1 MNHQIKVK
9 SQYKVKIKKLFKIKK
24 FVKERNRIADK
35 RPNSH
40 LILTLTSVRSMT
52 ITGRAL
58 TVNDPLLCATLNK
71 CILFPSENSHP
82 WKPLEQVGWQGNQ
95 LEKYSSEGH
104 PKFRH
109 EKTASKRFVINYKG

>member
-1 MNHQIKVK
+1 
-9 SQYKVKIKKLFKIKK
+9 
-24 FVKERNRIADK
+24 
-35 RPNSH
+35 
-40 LILTLTSVRSMT
+40 MT

-71 CILFPSENSHP
+71 CILFPLENSHP

-109 EKTASKRFVINYKG
+109 EKTASKRFVMNHKVVKILVFHITLFVTAISNNS

>member
-1 MNHQIKVK
+1 
-9 SQYKVKIKKLFKIKK
+9 
-24 FVKERNRIADK
+24 
-35 RPNSH
+35 
-40 LILTLTSVRSMT
+40 MT

-58 TVNDPLLCATLNK
+58 TVNDPLWCATLNK
-71 CILFPSENSHP
+71 CILFPLENSHP

-109 EKTASKRFVINYKG
+109 EKTASKRYVINNTQWVEAILNEISNNINFEFYIFKNDFTSI